1 MEVWIL
7 FNEEIESSSAEA
19 LEIRRFMSEGKDMGI
34 DVKVF
39 HPEQFDLLVTGDN
52 KEYVLIDGEPVS
64 LPDFLLPRTYVIDS
78 GYFALAVIRQFERL
92 GVRVF
97 NDSASIEIAADKLHA
112 HQALVGAGIPTPT
125 TMLAKFP
132 IDIELIEKKI
142 GFPLVVKT
150 LLGVNGTGVFLM
162 EDHKTFAN
170 LMSLIS
176 ETNPN
181 IQLIF
186 QKFIAQSRGRDIRA
200 FVVDGQVIAAME
212 RRAGDDDFKA
222 NISQGGSGLE
232 IQLDKTATDL
242 SIETAAALDL
252 QVAGIDLLYDENG
265 YTICEANSFPGFK
278 GLEQYCDVNVPRK
291 IFEAMQARIDKEK
304 AV

>member
-39 HPEQFDLLVTGDN
+39 HHEQFDLLVTGDS

-64 LPDFLLPRTYVIDS
+64 LPDFLLPRTYVVDT

-92 GVRVF
+92 GVKVF

-132 IDIELIEKKI
+132 VDIELIEKKI

-162 EDHKTFAN
+162 EDHKTFVN
-170 LMSLIS
+170 LMALIR

-212 RRAGDDDFKA
+212 RRAGGDDFKA

-232 IQLDKTATDL
+232 IKLDDEATELSIKTA
-242 SIETAAALDL
+242 EALDL
-252 QVAGIDLLYDENG
+252 QVAGVDLLYDENG

-291 IFEAMQARIDKEK
+291 IFEAMQARLDEEK
-304 AV
+304 AA

>member
-1 MEVWIL
+1 MEVWVL

-132 IDIELIEKKI
+132 VDIELIENKI

-170 LMSLIS
+170 LMALIS

-212 RRAGDDDFKA
+212 RRAGGDDFKA

-232 IQLDKTATDL
+232 IELDDVAINL
-242 SIETAAALDL
+242 SIKTAAALNL

-291 IFEAMQARIDKEK
+291 IFEAMQARIANEK
-304 AV
+304 TA